1 MRDASLSARQGQ
13 GTRRHRTQRP
23 ERGARPITERYI
35 IVRTDGRYI
44 GQMPASEYV
53 NLTDAMRARTEVLAV
68 CPSRAKA
75 RWIFK
80 QLPTEWPRGYHSVPQ
95 DEDVG

>member
-1 MRDASLSARQGQ
+1 
-13 GTRRHRTQRP
+13 
-23 ERGARPITERYI
+23 
-35 IVRTDGRYI
+35 
-44 GQMPASEYV
+44 MPASEYV
-53 NLTDAMRARTEVLAV
+53 DLTDAMRARTEVLAV